1 VEAKLSEKSSVEQL
15 SSDSLPPDVEV
26 GKESLIRWMQKLDE
40 GIKITQMH
48 LADNNRILEKLL
60 VHTINMQEEINELKQ
75 K

>member
-1 VEAKLSEKSSVEQL
+1 MEAKLSEKSSVEQV

>member
-1 VEAKLSEKSSVEQL
+1 VEAKLSEKSSVEQV

>member
-1 VEAKLSEKSSVEQL
+1 MEAKLREKSNVEQV

>member
-1 VEAKLSEKSSVEQL
+1 MEAKLSEKSNVEQI

>member
-1 VEAKLSEKSSVEQL
+1 VEAKLSEKSNVEQI

>member
-1 VEAKLSEKSSVEQL
+1 MEAKLSEKSSVEQL